1 MTRTRPKRRD
11 PLTREKNRVRG
22 ASDKVRALAQARR
35 LADLSVLDPLAK
47 WSFGWLPTLGIL
59 GRLTPRRFS
68 ELNATAPFGS
78 AGIER
83 DLTWATAAILRQ
95 PALLIQYVQLKER
108 LDQALL
114 VAPLSD
120 CQAILAEI
128 DALLGPS
135 LQTLSL
141 KIALTH
147 IGAGLEVQ
155 KEFISDLRD
164 EKATEL
170 VLFYAYWWSVR
181 AEDGTTPD
189 HFKAVINRLLDRWE
203 ASPDA
208 RAHIRYHLYGK
219 LPPAGEEGALPP
231 APTAGRAVVPYEL
244 FIALAT
250 AVASEKRSSVPT
262 FKAALQTVAGS
273 IPDKRLAKILMIAGD
288 VTQVGST
295 EAVDITRREASLRG
309 ADPTSDHPAATPE
322 EFYTAAR
329 GATVHEPPNEVAS
342 RLRLALR
349 GLTTAGDEG
358 ARAAA
363 GAAKLGLMLA
373 HSGLGRW
380 TVALAATFA
389 PRARPY
395 DPTYDGPRFVS
406 APDGL
411 IESFSALTSE
421 VAAAYVARLQALYPS
436 SAVPTAAG
444 ILKTGDMANLPVA
457 LAPPEATALALTQAA
472 ITREPGTVL
481 AAAERVS
488 EQGATRESIYLRVAA
503 LLELMQVEAALEG
516 AVGILVDQ
524 PLYGTWL
531 PLEDIVRH
539 VYADEVNQLPAN
551 IHTPILFHFCAE
563 HVSADLGS
571 YVSYT
576 AEDYVMAHG
585 YDRPSQIDW
594 PNSPTPLP
602 LVIHFL
608 AAVCTPSTLRL
619 LTAFESEREL
629 EEERIAIC
637 QLLTRLAQDRREE
650 FEDEARG
657 IVTSRLVKEAIKQLQ
672 ASKLSIDT
680 DAVRVWAQR
689 HLGEDFQRYQ
699 SLQASGLAAVNDA
712 YREAVMAALE
722 TGTISKSLY
731 EVPRNEASDLFIRVV
746 TRLIDECA
754 FDPEH
759 GLDCYLSLRIRH
771 GTLSGLLRSAPE
783 KERVVTR
790 RVSET
795 GDYRENAFWREG
807 VGANVDA
814 DTWEIVEDRLA
825 KFSRDFDALIT
836 EITGQYIQIKRDE
849 KPLGLF
855 DIKPTYLL
863 IYSLASDINSDAT
876 FDDLVDKT
884 IDIFWV
890 LVELSLRGIRTFFD
904 GELRDRFSRLFLD
917 LELDIRSE
925 PALAPLA
932 DAVIRA
938 RSDFMLSLDQVRDW
952 FELPT
957 ATSALAFSLDELIEV
972 SLEAI
977 KSFHRDFS
985 PQVSIST
992 LPETRFQ
999 GALNLFSDIFFVI
1012 FENIY
1017 THSGST
1023 TPEII
1028 IQCEE
1033 GERSLKVRV
1042 ENSMA
1047 ATRCGEDNL
1056 TRVQQSYERIKS
1068 GAYLDAVSREGGT
1081 GLPKLA
1087 KLIGFKAGLGDLR
1100 FDLDCG
1106 GQRFWL
1112 EFTLPARILVTDG
1125 GEDGP
1130 RVVS

>member
-1 MTRTRPKRRD
+1 M
-11 PLTREKNRVRG
+11 
-22 ASDKVRALAQARR
+22 
-35 LADLSVLDPLAK
+35 LDPLAK
-47 WSFGWLPTLGIL
+47 WSFGWLPALGVL
-59 GRLTPRRFS
+59 GRLTPRRIS
-68 ELNATAPFGS
+68 ELNAIPAFGS

-95 PALLIQYVQLKER
+95 PALLLQYVQLKEQ
-108 LDQALL
+108 LDRALL
-114 VAPLSD
+114 IDSLPD
-120 CQAILAEI
+120 CQAILAQI

-147 IGAGLEVQ
+147 IGAGLEAQ
-155 KEFISDLRD
+155 KEFIAGLRD
-164 EKATEL
+164 DKASEL

-181 AEDGTTPD
+181 AEDGTTLD
-189 HFKAVINRLLDRWE
+189 HFRAVINGLLDRWE

-208 RAHIRYHLYGK
+208 RAHIRYHLLGE
-219 LPPAGEEGALPP
+219 LPPAGAEGTLLSA
-231 APTAGRAVVPYEL
+231 ATAGSVVDTYEL
-244 FIALAT
+244 LIALAT
-250 AVASEKRSSVPT
+250 AVASEKRPSVPMFRT
-262 FKAALQTVAGS
+262 ALQIVAET
-273 IPDKRLAKILMIAGD
+273 IPDKRLAKILLVSGE
-288 VTQVGST
+288 VTQVAST
-295 EAVDITRREASLRG
+295 EVVDIARREADLRG
-309 ADPTSDHPAATPE
+309 AGPTTDYPPATPE

-329 GATVHEPPNEVAS
+329 GTTQDEYPNEVAS
-342 RLRLALR
+342 RLKLTLR
-349 GLTTAGDEG
+349 SLTTAGDEG
-358 ARAAA
+358 ARAVA
-363 GAAKLGLMLA
+363 GAAKLGMMLG
-373 HSGLGRW
+373 HTGLGRW
-380 TVALAATFA
+380 TVALASTFA
-389 PRARPY
+389 PRAKPY
-395 DPTYDGPRFVS
+395 DPTHDGPRFVS
-406 APDGL
+406 AYDGL
-411 IESFSALTSE
+411 IESFSALTSN
-421 VAAAYVARLQALYPS
+421 VAAAYVDKLNALYPA
-436 SAVPTAAG
+436 SAVATAASV
-444 ILKTGDMANLPVA
+444 LTTGDIADQAVV
-457 LAPPEATALALTQAA
+457 LAPPRAKALALTRAA
-472 ITREPGTVL
+472 ITREPTVVL
-481 AAAERVS
+481 EAARRVAEH
-488 EQGATRESIYLRVAA
+488 GATRESIYLRVAA

-516 AVGILVDQ
+516 AVGILVDE
-524 PLYGTWL
+524 PLHGTWL

-539 VYADEVNQLPAN
+539 VYADEVNHLPAN

-563 HVSADLGS
+563 QVSADLGS

-594 PNSPTPLP
+594 QSSATPLP

-608 AAVCTPSTLRL
+608 ATVCTTSTLRL
-619 LTAFESEREL
+619 FTAFESEREL

-680 DAVRVWAQR
+680 DAIRAWAQR

-712 YREAVMAALE
+712 YREAVMAVLE

-731 EVPRNEASDLFIRVV
+731 EVPKNEASDLFIRVV

-754 FDPEH
+754 SDPEH

-814 DTWEIVEDRLA
+814 DIWELVEDRLA
-825 KFSRDFDALIT
+825 KFSRDFDALVT

-863 IYSLASDINSDAT
+863 IYSLASDINYDAT

-890 LVELSLRGIRTFFD
+890 LVELSLRNIRTFFD

-925 PALAPLA
+925 AALAPLA

-985 PQVSIST
+985 PQLLISP

-1023 TPEII
+1023 TPKIA

-1033 GERSLKVRV
+1033 GERFLKVRV

-1047 ATRCGEDNL
+1047 VSRCGEDNL
-1056 TRVQQSYERIKS
+1056 ARVRQSYERIKS
-1068 GAYLDAVSREGGT
+1068 GAYLEAVSREGGT

-1100 FDLDCG
+1100 FDLDCAD
-1106 GQRFWL
+1106 QRFWL
-1112 EFTLPARILVTDG
+1112 EFTLPARVLITDG